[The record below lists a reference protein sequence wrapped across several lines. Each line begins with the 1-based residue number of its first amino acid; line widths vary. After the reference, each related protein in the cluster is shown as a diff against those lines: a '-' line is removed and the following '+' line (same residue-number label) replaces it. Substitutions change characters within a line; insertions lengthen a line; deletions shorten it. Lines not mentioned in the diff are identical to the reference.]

1 MVAICRSK
9 LTIKPWPALFI
20 MIIGFEISAQ
30 NINQANY
37 WLTNA
42 DRSALL
48 KQQEVLLFSEQKN
61 NELPCI
67 LVDDTE
73 TYQTMDGFGFAL
85 TGGSAIH
92 LNAMEPT
99 ARKNILNELFGTEGN
114 SIGVSYLRIS
124 IGASDLSDR
133 IFTYNDLSKGE
144 TDVEMKNF
152 SIETEKKDLIPVL
165 RQILEIYPDIKIL
178 GSPWSPPVWMKTNG
192 KSKGGSLK
200 PEFYDAY
207 ALYFVKYIEAMKA
220 EGIRID
226 AITVQNE
233 PLHPGNNP
241 SLYMPANEQ
250 AAFIKKS
257 LGPSFKKAGIDT
269 KIIIYD
275 HNPNHVDYP
284 IEVLNDSEARQ
295 YIDGTAFHMY
305 EGEIDAI
312 SQVHAA
318 YPDKNLYFT
327 EQWVGAP
334 GNFAGDFSWHIKTLI
349 IGATRNWCKNVIEWN
364 LASDPKQDP
373 HTKGGC
379 FNCLGA
385 ITIDKNEIDRN
396 PAYYT
401 IAQASKFVRPG
412 SVRIKSNL
420 PENLPNVAF
429 KTPDSKTVLIVQND
443 SKEKCGFQICY
454 RDKFVNVGLN
464 SGSVATFLW

>member
-1 MVAICRSK
+1 MIC
-9 LTIKPWPALFI
+9 IKQIVWLLFI
-20 MIIGFEISAQ
+20 FCNLSVSAQ
-30 NINQANY
+30 DEAKW
-37 WLTNA
+37 WLTNT
-42 DRSALL
+42 DQSALL
-48 KQQEVLLFSEQKN
+48 KQQESIKLSEQKN

-73 TYQTMDGFGFAL
+73 TYQIMDGFGFAL

-92 LNAMEPT
+92 LNSMEPA
-99 ARKNILNELFGTEGN
+99 ARKNILDELFGTEGN
-114 SIGVSYLRIS
+114 SIGASYLRIS

-133 IFTYNDLSKGE
+133 VFTYNDLPKCE

-152 SIETEKKDLIPVL
+152 SIETENKDLIPVL
-165 RQILEIYPDIKIL
+165 KQILEIYPDIKIL

-200 PEFYDAY
+200 PEFHDAY
-207 ALYFVKYIEAMKA
+207 SLYFVKYIEAMKA

-226 AITVQNE
+226 AITIQNE

-241 SLYMPANEQ
+241 SLYMPAGEQ
-250 AAFIKKS
+250 TVFIKKS
-257 LGPSFKKAGIDT
+257 LGPAFKKAGIDT

-275 HNPNHVDYP
+275 HNPNRVDYP

-305 EGEIDAI
+305 EGEVDAL

-318 YPDKNLYFT
+318 HPDKNLYFT

-334 GNFAGDFSWHIKTLI
+334 GNFTADFGWHTKTLI
-349 IGATRNWCKNVIEWN
+349 IAATRNWCKNVIEWN
-364 LASDPKQDP
+364 LAADPNQDP

-379 FNCLGA
+379 HDCLGA
-385 ITIDKNEIDRN
+385 ITIDKNSITRN

-412 SVRIKSNL
+412 SVRIKS
-420 PENLPNVAF
+420 EMVDGFPNVAF
-429 KTPDSKTVLIVQND
+429 IRPDGKMILIVQND
-443 SKEKCGFQICY
+443 SGKNRDFQV
-454 RDKFVNVGLN
+454 RFHDKYIRASLN
-464 SGSVATFLW
+464 SGSVASFVW